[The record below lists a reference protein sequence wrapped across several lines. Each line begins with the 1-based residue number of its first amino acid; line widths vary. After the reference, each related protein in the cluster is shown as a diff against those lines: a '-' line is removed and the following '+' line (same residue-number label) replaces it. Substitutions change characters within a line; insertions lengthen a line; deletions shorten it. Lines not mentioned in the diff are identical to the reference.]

1 MIFLEMQISI
11 ISVLCSINQSCED
24 SQLLTLFLKCE
35 MNCQLS
41 QILVLGFSWSKG
53 VVLVS
58 SVSVKELIE
67 QAFND
72 TVKFNLQHCEIKYR
86 KQTCDV
92 FIFRLLTKIFSVKMS
107 NVYILMRSTKV
118 SFFKKMCTCW
128 NIHSFNLGK
137 AYL

>member
-11 ISVLCSINQSCED
+11 ISVLRSINQSCED

-41 QILVLGFSWSKG
+41 QILVLGFSWSEG
-53 VVLVS
+53 VILVS

-67 QAFND
+67 QAVND

-86 KQTCDV
+86 MQTCDV
-92 FIFRLLTKIFSVKMS
+92 FIFRLLTKFLVLRC
-107 NVYILMRSTKV
+107 LMFTYS
-118 SFFKKMCTCW
+118 
-128 NIHSFNLGK
+128 
-137 AYL
+137 